1 MVWSVFAVIGT
12 IAFSLSGAVV
22 AMEEE
27 YDIFGVFI
35 LGFVTAFGGGALRN
49 LLIGYPAQLIWLQ
62 TPLFITA
69 SIAIAILYAFPKIL
83 HYWPKVEDIFDAVGL
98 AAFVVQG
105 GMIAVHIEAQPVAI
119 VMASLF
125 TGIGGGIVR
134 DLLARR
140 QPLIFRSEVYAIWA
154 ILGGMI
160 LLIPTVQEQFW
171 LQILL
176 WLTLLICR
184 LIAIQK
190 NWHLPRR
197 KWQEIAPK

>member
-1 MVWSVFAVIGT
+1 MVWSIFAVIGT

-69 SIAIAILYAFPKIL
+69 SLAIALIYAFPKML
-83 HYWPKVEDIFDAVGL
+83 RYWPKIEDIFDAVGL
-98 AAFVVQG
+98 AAFAVQG
-105 GMIAVHIEAQPVAI
+105 GMIAVQIDAQPVAI
-119 VMASLF
+119 VMAALF

-140 QPLIFRSEVYAIWA
+140 QPLIFRSEVYALWA
-154 ILGGMI
+154 LIGGI
-160 LLIPTVQEQFW
+160 CLLIPAIQEQFW
-171 LQILL
+171 LQIIL
-176 WLTLLICR
+176 WLTLMTCR
-184 LIAIQK
+184 LVSIQK

-197 KWQEIAPK
+197 RWHEVCPK

>member
-1 MVWSVFAVIGT
+1 
-12 IAFSLSGAVV
+12 
-22 AMEEE
+22 
-27 YDIFGVFI
+27 FI

-160 LLIPTVQEQFW
+160 LLIPVVQEQFW